1 MAIFSTSL
9 AYAAPA
15 HTPAGNEDVGVIVV
29 ISPKDVA
36 PTVSEMKAKWNNPG
50 ADTLYRHVFSM
61 SGDAASYTEAHDFM
75 KCVNHDVKL
84 NTPTSC
90 NKPQAF
96 VGKDAP
102 DVIAAK
108 ILSDAKNPIT
118 GGDKI
123 SINADINLLS
133 VQEYSTPDKKQDIQL
148 PVITHIGLSQFFAP
162 KPSSVIQV
170 PFDFQNEYDVT
181 FGTSYLY
188 IGVLKTKDLKA
199 VSNPPHG

>member
-1 MAIFSTSL
+1 MKSFLAAFGTAILSTSL
-9 AYAAPA
+9 ACAAPA
-15 HTPAGNEDVGVIVV
+15 PAGKEDIGIIIV

-75 KCVNHDVKL
+75 KCINHDVKL

-133 VQEYSTPDKKQDIQL
+133 VQEYSTPTRSRIFSCL
-148 PVITHIGLSQFFAP
+148 LSPILVCPSFSLRNPVLLSRFPLTFKTNMMSLLGLHICISA
-162 KPSSVIQV
+162 S
-170 PFDFQNEYDVT
+170 
-181 FGTSYLY
+181 
-188 IGVLKTKDLKA
+188 
-199 VSNPPHG
+199 